1 MTKKTALVLI
11 DVQNDYFPG
20 GSMELVAPTAAAATA
35 STLLTHFRQRL
46 QPVIHI
52 QHIALQEG
60 ATFFLPNTPGA
71 NIHQSVAPLPSEK
84 VITKHFPNS
93 FRETTLL
100 EYLREEQIT
109 HLVFCG
115 MMTDICIDASVR
127 AAFDLGF
134 ENTVIS
140 DAVTTRDRE
149 LHGETIPAG
158 NITNSFLAGLNALGG
173 LYTQIL
179 SAEQYLTK

>member
-1 MTKKTALVLI
+1 MAKKTALVLI
-11 DVQNDYFPG
+11 DLQNDYFPG
-20 GSMELVAPTAAAATA
+20 GAMELVAPDIAAATA
-35 STLLTHFRQRL
+35 SHLLSHFRNSQ

-71 NIHQSVAPLPSEK
+71 AIHQSVHPLPSEK

-93 FRETTLL
+93 FRDTALL
-100 EYLREEQIT
+100 EYLQAEHIT

-115 MMTDICIDASVR
+115 MMTDICIDATVR

-134 ENTVIS
+134 ENTIIS
-140 DAVTTRDRE
+140 DAVTTRNRE

-158 NITNSFLAGLNALGG
+158 NITKSFLAGLNALGG
-173 LYTQIL
+173 LYTQIQ
-179 SAEQYLTK
+179 SGEQYLTK